1 MQCSGRKKWLQAQLG
16 TQDVKPQGSCAR
28 QWSSVR
34 ARSGLTAAVAL
45 AAVTNGGGWLLWSR
59 QRLGSA
65 GVDYGSCKGKDAQGY
80 GRAETEVQAET
91 LTAALVTQSCRALA
105 LAVAVTAAAEA
116 KKLRAAQSFARGG
129 RM

>member
-1 MQCSGRKKWLQAQLG
+1 M
-16 TQDVKPQGSCAR
+16 V
-28 QWSSVR
+28 VV
-34 ARSGLTAAVAL
+34 GLAG
-45 AAVTNGGGWLLWSR
+45 VTKGGWWLLWSR

-65 GVDYGSCKGKDAQGY
+65 GVGYGSCKGKDAQGY

-91 LTAALVTQSCRALA
+91 LTAALVTQSCRELA

-116 KKLRAAQSFARGG
+116 KKLRVAQSFASGG